1 MHSNDMN
8 PNRRAV
14 LSAGLAAIAGFTL
27 ARPAFAISTSQ
38 ATALITGVM
47 DEAMKV
53 VNSSMSQ
60 SNALKAFE
68 QILARNSE
76 MSLIARS
83 VLGQPWR
90 SASAAQQKAFT
101 AAFQSYVSRK
111 YGKEFQEYRG
121 STIKILNSQDRG
133 RKGILVATSVNIPG
147 SAPIAV
153 EWQVVD
159 IGGRPKVF
167 DLLIEG
173 ISMVGTERVEVRAI
187 LERNRNNLD
196 ATIQQLAGRG

>member
-14 LSAGLAAIAGFTL
+14 LSAGLAAIAGFAL